1 MEPQKHPFIFLSE
14 AGTGM
19 VEYALIIALIVL
31 AGMVGM
37 STLSQKGINT
47 TISTTTTGLETAS

>member
-1 MEPQKHPFIFLSE
+1 
-14 AGTGM
+14 M